1 MTIFDRSSTLLNLSP
16 LASNPNYDS
25 IICIVAM
32 DRTKNILS
40 RNEEAEERWLE
51 RTILKNLT
59 ASRQRAYI

>member
-32 DRTKNILS
+32 DRIKTFFLEMRRLKKDGWK
-40 RNEEAEERWLE
+40 ER
-51 RTILKNLT
+51 
-59 ASRQRAYI
+59 Y